1 MSDMKLPE
9 GDRVYAVG
17 DIHGRLDLLDP
28 LLSSIASDIAAHPG
42 EQAELIFLGDFIDRG
57 PESKAVIDRLAAGDL
72 PAPATFLMGNHE
84 EMLLSFLER
93 PEDAS
98 QWLLNGGE
106 ETLRS
111 YGMVPEDLARH
122 PEAARDRL
130 LQVMPGTHLQF
141 FESLQLSTARSGY
154 FFCHAGVRPGVPLDQ
169 QDASIS
175 SGFASPS
182 SLMREISAR
191 SSCTGTRL
199 CGGSKALR
207 TASASTP
214 APSSGA
220 GSRPSRYRALSGG
233 LSTRRFSA
241 LAYRTR
247 WNRRIQATFS
257 FGPA

>member
-130 LQVMPGTHLQF
+130 LQVMPGAHLEF
-141 FESLQLSTARSGY
+141 FESLQLSMARSGY

-169 QDASIS
+169 QDRFDLLWIREPFLTYE
-175 SGFASPS
+175 GDFGKVVVHGHTPVRRVE
-182 SLMREISAR
+182 SLANRVGVDTGAFIWGRLSAV
-191 SSCTGTRL
+191 
-199 CGGSKALR
+199 
-207 TASASTP
+207 
-214 APSSGA
+214 
-220 GSRPSRYRALSGG
+220 ALSG
-233 LSTRRFSA
+233 A
-241 LAYRTR
+241 E
-247 WNRRIQATFS
+247 RRIIDATL
-257 FGPA
+257 